1 MKSASVKCIG
11 VFLMP
16 SVLVT
21 LEESLSSLSH
31 WRAAVSGHHHT
42 DEIDETTD
50 HNNNIVP
57 LESLLLSLACV
68 AVFETNLSP
77 TQSGRYVPQCTH
89 FTIKDV
95 KSLNCCD
102 EMIYIH
108 VHA

>member
-16 SVLVT
+16 SVLVA

-31 WRAAVSGHHHT
+31 WRAAVSGHQHT
-42 DEIDETTD
+42 DDETTD
-50 HNNNIVP
+50 HLP
-57 LESLLLSLACV
+57 LKSLLLPLACV

-77 TQSGRYVPQCTH
+77 TQRGRYVPQCTH

-95 KSLNCCD
+95 KTLHCCN
-102 EMIYIH
+102 EMVNIY
-108 VHA
+108 A